1 MKNNNIYLK
10 SHSDGKKPSPA
21 KGQIRACGLPQPNRG
36 LYDCAIIVPGLQQA
50 LLRQVTLCHELNK
63 EFFKY

>member
-10 SHSDGKKPSPA
+10 SHSEGKKPSPA

-36 LYDCAIIVPGLQQA
+36 LCDYAITASGL
-50 LLRQVTLCHELNK
+50 
-63 EFFKY
+63 